1 VTAHQSRWRPTLRAS
16 LFALA
21 VACTLP
27 IVLVSAGLVYHFTVR
42 EFARSERA
50 LADRTALLLNAVE
63 QRVQNITE
71 DLQILAE
78 SPALK
83 AGDFVTFRTHMIEAN
98 RIFGG
103 YGTVLVDR
111 TGQLLIS
118 TRRAPGE
125 ALPRRTNLETQN
137 RVFETGKPQV
147 SGLIGSVATQDLIA
161 SVEVPVRI
169 GSEVQY
175 ALATGL
181 RPEILADVMDKLVP
195 QGWIGSIADNTGR
208 LIARVPDIG
217 VVGQTIIPTLLRQV
231 GQPGGKWIE
240 TQSREGVAQYTSFVR
255 SEALGWTAF
264 MSLPRELVVGDIRTD
279 AAVLG
284 GFVIL
289 ALMASLLLARQFSLW
304 ILHSLQALEKD
315 VAELGQRGTVTL
327 AEPTGLEEVYR
338 MRGVLERV
346 GGNILSATRR
356 VEHERTLLRST
367 VEAMPIGV
375 VILAPDGT
383 VLLVNQQA
391 MDFWA
396 NDKLEEFADFKNV
409 KRLKLDGTPY
419 PVTDWPLARALRTGE
434 ITHNE
439 EVLHRRSN
447 GTDIRICINAA
458 PVRDR
463 EYNIVAAVAT
473 FHDVTELR
481 DALRQQSILIDEV
494 NHRVKNTMAT
504 VQSMAL
510 LTRSGASSI
519 DDYVTRFE
527 KRLLALSRA
536 YNLMTANNWQGA
548 DLRDIVAT
556 TVAPYNTGNQV
567 TVQGPS
573 IKLPSNHTLALA
585 AALQELVT
593 NAAKYGSL
601 STPAGKLHIRW
612 ETKGDRLVL
621 DWQESSGPAVSPP
634 TRRGFGTKLIQEV
647 LTRETD
653 WTANM
658 EYLPA
663 GLSCRLSIALR

>member
-1 VTAHQSRWRPTLRAS
+1 
-16 LFALA
+16 
-21 VACTLP
+21 
-27 IVLVSAGLVYHFTVR
+27 
-42 EFARSERA
+42 
-50 LADRTALLLNAVE
+50 
-63 QRVQNITE
+63 
-71 DLQILAE
+71 
-78 SPALK
+78 
-83 AGDFVTFRTHMIEAN
+83 
-98 RIFGG
+98 
-103 YGTVLVDR
+103 
-111 TGQLLIS
+111 
-118 TRRAPGE
+118 
-125 ALPRRTNLETQN
+125 
-137 RVFETGKPQV
+137 
-147 SGLIGSVATQDLIA
+147 
-161 SVEVPVRI
+161 
-169 GSEVQY
+169 
-175 ALATGL
+175 
-181 RPEILADVMDKLVP
+181 
-195 QGWIGSIADNTGR
+195 
-208 LIARVPDIG
+208 
-217 VVGQTIIPTLLRQV
+217 
-231 GQPGGKWIE
+231 
-240 TQSREGVAQYTSFVR
+240 
-255 SEALGWTAF
+255 
-264 MSLPRELVVGDIRTD
+264 
-279 AAVLG
+279 
-284 GFVIL
+284 
-289 ALMASLLLARQFSLW
+289 
-304 ILHSLQALEKD
+304 
-315 VAELGQRGTVTL
+315 
-327 AEPTGLEEVYR
+327 

-396 NDKLEEFADFKNV
+396 NDKLEGFKDFTKV

-447 GTDIRICINAA
+447 RTDIRICINAA

-463 EYNIVAAVAT
+463 EHNIVAAVAT

-510 LTRSGASSI
+510 LTRSGATSI
-519 DDYVTRFE
+519 DDYVIRFE

-548 DLRDIVAT
+548 DLCEIVAT

-573 IKLPSNHTLALA
+573 FKLPSNHTLALA

-601 STPAGKLHIRW
+601 STQAGKLHIRW
-612 ETKGDRLVL
+612 ETQADRLVL
-621 DWQESSGPAVSPP
+621 NWQESSGPTVSPP

-647 LTRETD
+647 LARETD
-653 WTANM
+653 WTVEM
-658 EYLPA
+658 EYLPG
-663 GLSCRLSIALR
+663 GLVCRLSIALR